1 MDESTAGPRVAS
13 VGDGSTSQ
21 HVRFEIVSSR
31 LEAQLRTVESLD
43 RKLTATF
50 TLDAAVV
57 ALFAAVSLS
66 QNAVVPLAAWSLL
79 AATVFVFTVKLLVAL
94 VSYSPRRWQVMPNL
108 QELQAHAETGKYG
121 AQAIRQWAADSMT
134 NAYYENQEQL
144 RHKGRAVRITLA
156 LSAIQLILI
165 GVSALIVSFQ

>member
-31 LEAQLRTVESLD
+31 LEEQLRTVESLD

-66 QNAVVPLAAWSLL
+66 QNAVVPLAA
-79 AATVFVFTVKLLVAL
+79 
-94 VSYSPRRWQVMPNL
+94 
-108 QELQAHAETGKYG
+108 
-121 AQAIRQWAADSMT
+121 
-134 NAYYENQEQL
+134 
-144 RHKGRAVRITLA
+144 
-156 LSAIQLILI
+156 
-165 GVSALIVSFQ
+165 